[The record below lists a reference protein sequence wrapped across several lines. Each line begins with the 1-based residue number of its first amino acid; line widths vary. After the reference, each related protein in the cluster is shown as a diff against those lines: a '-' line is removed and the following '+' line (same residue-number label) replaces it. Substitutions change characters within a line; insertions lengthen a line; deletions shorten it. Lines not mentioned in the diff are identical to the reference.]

1 MDLDKVKILKIV
13 RKQLA
18 IDMNCTVDDFNKD
31 GLVFCEARLNEG
43 RRRFDRQSPF
53 LEIATMGKGIVVSG
67 DIEILAKV
75 KPLLGLKTRDD
86 IFAAPFLFGHS
97 LYYIPDCNRI
107 KELPYPEGF
116 NAHLKEGK
124 EIHEL
129 YKIPGFENA
138 LMYDINHPRPDVIAL
153 YVMYGDEIV
162 AMAGASQ
169 DCASMWQI
177 GIDVLPNF
185 RNKGLATIL
194 VSNLAIMIMEKGI
207 VPYYGTASSNIAS
220 QSVAYKSGFMPTWM
234 CTYKNTFDDSSP
246 YDGNLEIKF

>member
-1 MDLDKVKILKIV
+1 MGLNKLKMLEIV
-13 RKQLA
+13 QNQLA
-18 IDMNCTVDDFNKD
+18 IDMNCNIDDFIKD
-31 GLVFCEARLNEG
+31 GLVFCEAKLNED

-53 LEIATMGKGIVVSG
+53 LEVATMGKSTVVSG
-67 DIEILAKV
+67 DFQILTKV
-75 KPLLGLKTRDD
+75 KPLLEHKTRDD
-86 IFAAPFLFGHS
+86 IFSAPFLFGHS

-116 NAHLKEGK
+116 TAHLKEGK

-129 YKIPGFENA
+129 YNIHGFENA
-138 LMYDINHPRPDVIAL
+138 LMYDINHPRPDVISL
-153 YVMYGDEIV
+153 YVMYGNEIV
-162 AMAGASQ
+162 AMAGASE

-177 GIDVLPNF
+177 GIDVLPSF

-234 CTYKNTFDDSSP
+234 CSYKNTFDGTSP
-246 YDGNLEIKF
+246 YDSNLEIKF